1 MEKNIAIIGAGISGI
16 SLAKML
22 ASKAN
27 VVIFEQ
33 KTIGGLIKCDRVED
47 ILYHRVGG
55 HVFNSKNDKV
65 LDWFWSFF
73 DKEADFIKAKRFA
86 QVYFEGNYVGY
97 PIENHLYQLNKSL
110 FKQVV
115 EDLVNLPKQIT
126 ITNFEDFLLGRFGKT
141 LYEVYFKPYNTK
153 IWNTDLSKVPLDW
166 LEGKL
171 PMPKVSDI
179 FVSNILRNEE
189 AEMVHSTFFYP
200 KVGGSQFIIN
210 KLATG
215 LSIVENFTV
224 ESIHTADGKT
234 FVNGEGPFDE
244 VIYTGDVRML
254 PDFMKDDA
262 GLVPYKSD
270 LKKLQSNGTTN
281 ILCTCDSTDL
291 SWLYIPEDKYKAHRI
306 IYTGNFSATNNGS
319 AASANRSS
327 CTVEFSN
334 YADIEAAKAELKNLP
349 GNLEFVSYNYEPN
362 SYIIQDE
369 QTRDLVKNVK
379 DVLKSSNV
387 YLLGRFAEWEYYN
400 MDKCIEAAMT
410 LVTEIRAND

>member
-22 ASKAN
+22 TSKAN
-27 VVIFEQ
+27 VVLFEQ
-33 KTIGGLIKCDRVED
+33 KTVGGLIKCDRVED

-97 PIENHLYQLNKSL
+97 PIENHIYQLNKNL

-115 EDLVNLPKQIT
+115 EDLVNLPKQST
-126 ITNFEDFLLGRFGKT
+126 ITNFEDFLLGRFGRT

-200 KVGGSQFIIN
+200 KVGGSQFIID
-210 KLATG
+210 KLAMG

-224 ESIHTADGKT
+224 ESIHSADGKT
-234 FVNGEGPFDE
+234 FINGEGPFDE

-254 PDFMKDDA
+254 PDFMKDNEA
-262 GLVPYKSD
+262 LAPYKSD

-319 AASANRSS
+319 VAPANRSS

-334 YADIEAAKAELKNLP
+334 YADIDAAKAELKNLP

-400 MDKCIEAAMT
+400 MDKCIEAAME
-410 LVTEIRAND
+410 LDKVL

>member
-1 MEKNIAIIGAGISGI
+1 
-16 SLAKML
+16 
-22 ASKAN
+22 
-27 VVIFEQ
+27 
-33 KTIGGLIKCDRVED
+33 
-47 ILYHRVGG
+47 
-55 HVFNSKNDKV
+55 
-65 LDWFWSFF
+65 
-73 DKEADFIKAKRFA
+73 
-86 QVYFEGNYVGY
+86 
-97 PIENHLYQLNKSL
+97 
-110 FKQVV
+110 
-115 EDLVNLPKQIT
+115 
-126 ITNFEDFLLGRFGKT
+126 
-141 LYEVYFKPYNTK
+141 
-153 IWNTDLSKVPLDW
+153 
-166 LEGKL
+166 
-171 PMPKVSDI
+171 MPKVSDI

-200 KVGGSQFIIN
+200 KVGGSQFIID
-210 KLATG
+210 KLAMG

-224 ESIHTADGKT
+224 ESIHSADGKT
-234 FVNGEGPFDE
+234 FINGEGPFDE

-254 PDFMKDDA
+254 PDFMKDNEA
-262 GLVPYKSD
+262 LAPYKSD

-319 AASANRSS
+319 VAPANRSS

-334 YADIEAAKAELKNLP
+334 YADIDAAKAELKNLP

-400 MDKCIEAAMT
+400 MDKCIEAAME
-410 LVTEIRAND
+410 LDKVL

>member
-1 MEKNIAIIGAGISGI
+1 MKKNIAIIGAGISGI
-16 SLAKML
+16 SMARML
-22 ASKAN
+22 ADKAK
-27 VVIFEQ
+27 VTVFEQ

-55 HVFNSKNDKV
+55 HVFNSKNDEV
-65 LDWFWSFF
+65 LDWFWGFF

-86 QVYFEGNYVGY
+86 QVYFEGNYIGY

-115 EDLVNLPKQIT
+115 DDLVNLSKQSH

-224 ESIHTADGKT
+224 ESIHSADSKT
-234 FVNGEGPFDE
+234 FINGEGPFDE

-254 PDFMKDDA
+254 PDFIKDNT

-319 AASANRSS
+319 STPTKRSS

-349 GNLEFVSYNYEPN
+349 GNLEFISYNYEPN

-369 QTRDLVKNVK
+369 QTRGLLKNVK
-379 DVLKSSNV
+379 DVLKLSNI

-400 MDKCIEAAMT
+400 MDKCIEAAME
-410 LVTEIRAND
+410 LDKVL

>member
-22 ASKAN
+22 ESKAK
-27 VVIFEQ
+27 VVVFEQ

-55 HVFNSKNDKV
+55 HVFNSKNTEV

-73 DKEADFIKAKRFA
+73 DKEAEFIKAKRFA

-97 PIENHLYQLNKSL
+97 PIENHIYQFNKSL

-115 EDLVNLPKQIT
+115 EDLVNLPKQNN
-126 ITNFEDFLLGRFGKT
+126 ITNFEDFLLGRFGRT

-210 KLATG
+210 KMAAG
-215 LSIVENFTV
+215 LSIIENFTV
-224 ESIHTADGKT
+224 QSIRSEGSKT
-234 FVNGEGPFDE
+234 FINEEGPFDE

-254 PDFMKDDA
+254 PDFMPGNTDLA
-262 GLVPYKSD
+262 PYKSA
-270 LKKLQSNGTTN
+270 LKELQSNGTTN

-306 IYTGNFSATNNGS
+306 IYTGNFSATNNNS
-319 AASANRSS
+319 AASASRSS

-369 QTRDLVKNVK
+369 QTRGLVKSVK
-379 DVLKSSNV
+379 DVLKSRNI

-400 MDKCIEAAMT
+400 MDKCIEAAM
-410 LVTEIRAND
+410 EIDKVL

>member
-22 ASKAN
+22 TSKAN
-27 VVIFEQ
+27 VVLFEQ
-33 KTIGGLIKCDRVED
+33 KTVGGLIKCDRVED

-65 LDWFWSFF
+65 LEWFWSFF

-97 PIENHLYQLNKSL
+97 PIENHIYQLNKNL

-115 EDLVNLPKQIT
+115 EDLVNLPKQST
-126 ITNFEDFLLGRFGKT
+126 ITNFEDFLLGRFGRT

-200 KVGGSQFIIN
+200 KVGGSQFIID

-224 ESIHTADGKT
+224 ESIHSADGKT

-254 PDFMKDDA
+254 PDFMKDNMDLA
-262 GLVPYKSD
+262 PYKSD

-291 SWLYIPEDKYKAHRI
+291 SWLYIPEEKYKAHRI

-319 AASANRSS
+319 VAPANRSS

-334 YADIEAAKAELKNLP
+334 HADIDAAKAELKNLP
-349 GNLEFVSYNYEPN
+349 GNLEFISYNYEPN

-379 DVLKSSNV
+379 GVLKSSNV

-400 MDKCIEAAMT
+400 MDKCIEAAME
-410 LVTEIRAND
+410 LDKVL

>member
-16 SLAKML
+16 SLARML
-22 ASKAN
+22 EKKAN

-33 KTIGGLIKCDRVED
+33 KTVGGLIKCDRVED

-55 HVFNSKNDKV
+55 HVFNSKNEKV

-86 QVYFEGNYVGY
+86 QVYFEGDYIGY
-97 PIENHLYQLNKSL
+97 PIENHLYQLNKNL
-110 FKQVV
+110 FRRVV
-115 EDLVNLPKQIT
+115 EDLVNLPEQSH
-126 ITNFEDFLLGRFGKT
+126 ITNFEDFLLGRFGRT
-141 LYEVYFKPYNTK
+141 LYEIYFKPYNTK

-189 AEMVHSTFFYP
+189 AEMVHSTFYYP
-200 KVGGSQFIIN
+200 KIGGSQFIID
-210 KLATG
+210 KLAAG
-215 LSIVENFTV
+215 LSITENFTV
-224 ESIHTADGKT
+224 ESIHSAGGKT
-234 FVNGEGPFDE
+234 FINGEGPFDE
-244 VIYTGDVRML
+244 VVYTGDVRML
-254 PDFMKDDA
+254 PDFMKDNADLA
-262 GLVPYKSD
+262 PYKSE

-306 IYTGNFSATNNGS
+306 IYTGNFSASNNGS
-319 AASANRSS
+319 SAATNRSS

-334 YADIEAAKAELKNLP
+334 YADLEAAKAELKNLP
-349 GNLEFVSYNYEPN
+349 GNLEFVGYNYEPN

-369 QTRDLVKNVK
+369 QTRDLLKNVK
-379 DVLKSSNV
+379 GVLKANNI

-400 MDKCIEAAMT
+400 MDKCIEAAME
-410 LVTEIRAND
+410 LDKAL

>member
-1 MEKNIAIIGAGISGI
+1 MEKSIAIIGAGISGI

-22 ASKAN
+22 TSKAN

-33 KTIGGLIKCDRVED
+33 KTVGGLIKCDRVED
-47 ILYHRVGG
+47 VLYHRVGG
-55 HVFNSKNDKV
+55 HVFNSKNEKV

-86 QVYFEGNYVGY
+86 QVYFEGDYIGY

-110 FKQVV
+110 FRQVV
-115 EDLVNLPKQIT
+115 EDLVNLPKQSH
-126 ITNFEDFLLGRFGKT
+126 ITNFEDFLLGRFGRT
-141 LYEVYFKPYNTK
+141 LYEIYFKPYNTK

-179 FVSNILRNEE
+179 FISNILRNEE
-189 AEMVHSTFFYP
+189 AEMVHSTFYYP
-200 KVGGSQFIIN
+200 KVGGSQFIIDN
-210 KLATG
+210 LAAG

-224 ESIHTADGKT
+224 ESIHSADGKT
-234 FVNGEGPFDE
+234 FINGEGPFDE
-244 VIYTGDVRML
+244 VVYTGDVRML
-254 PDFMKDDA
+254 PDFMKNNDDLA
-262 GLVPYKSD
+262 PYESD
-270 LKKLQSNGTTN
+270 LKRLQSNGTTN

-319 AASANRSS
+319 SAVANRSS

-334 YADIEAAKAELKNLP
+334 YADIDAAKAELKNLP
-349 GNLEFVSYNYEPN
+349 GNLEFVGYNYEPN

-369 QTRDLVKNVK
+369 QTRDLLKNVK
-379 DVLKSSNV
+379 GVLKANNIH
-387 YLLGRFAEWEYYN
+387 LLGRFAEWEYYN
-400 MDKCIEAAMT
+400 MDKCIEAAMELDKT
-410 LVTEIRAND
+410 L

>member
-22 ASKAN
+22 TSKAN
-27 VVIFEQ
+27 VVLFEQ
-33 KTIGGLIKCDRVED
+33 KTVGGLIKCDRVED

-65 LDWFWSFF
+65 LEWFWSFF

-97 PIENHLYQLNKSL
+97 PIENHIYQLNKNL

-115 EDLVNLPKQIT
+115 EDLVNLPKQST
-126 ITNFEDFLLGRFGKT
+126 ITNFEDFLLGRFGRT

-200 KVGGSQFIIN
+200 KVGGSQFIID

-224 ESIHTADGKT
+224 ESIHSADGKT

-254 PDFMKDDA
+254 PDFMKDNMDLA
-262 GLVPYKSD
+262 PYKSD

-291 SWLYIPEDKYKAHRI
+291 SWLYIPEEKYKAHRI

-319 AASANRSS
+319 VAPGNRSS

-334 YADIEAAKAELKNLP
+334 YADIDAAKAELKNLP
-349 GNLEFVSYNYEPN
+349 GNLEFISYNYEPN

-379 DVLKSSNV
+379 GVLKSSNV

-400 MDKCIEAAMT
+400 MDKCIEAAME
-410 LVTEIRAND
+410 LDKVL

>member
-22 ASKAN
+22 TSKAN
-27 VVIFEQ
+27 VVLFEQ
-33 KTIGGLIKCDRVED
+33 KTVGGLIKCDRVED

-97 PIENHLYQLNKSL
+97 PIENHIYQLNKNL

-115 EDLVNLPKQIT
+115 EDLVNLPKQST
-126 ITNFEDFLLGRFGKT
+126 ITNFEDFLLGRFGRT

-200 KVGGSQFIIN
+200 KVGGSQFIID

>member
-33 KTIGGLIKCDRVED
+33 KTIGGLIKCDRIED

-55 HVFNSKNDKV
+55 HVFNSKNEKV

-86 QVYFEGNYVGY
+86 QVYFEGDYIGY
-97 PIENHLYQLNKSL
+97 PIENHLYQLNKNL
-110 FKQVV
+110 FRQVV
-115 EDLVNLPKQIT
+115 EDLVNLPAQSR
-126 ITNFEDFLLGRFGKT
+126 ITNFEDFLLGRFGRT
-141 LYEVYFKPYNTK
+141 LYEIYFKPYNTK

-189 AEMVHSTFFYP
+189 AEMVHSTFYYP
-200 KVGGSQFIIN
+200 KAGGSQFIIN
-210 KLATG
+210 KLAAG

-224 ESIHTADGKT
+224 ESIHSADGKT
-234 FVNGEGPFDE
+234 FINGEGPFDE
-244 VIYTGDVRML
+244 VVYTGDVRML
-254 PDFMKDDA
+254 PDFMKNNDDLA
-262 GLVPYKSD
+262 PYESD
-270 LKKLQSNGTTN
+270 LKRLQSNGTTN

-319 AASANRSS
+319 SAVANRSS

-334 YADIEAAKAELKNLP
+334 YADIDAAKAELKNLP
-349 GNLEFVSYNYEPN
+349 GNLEFVGYNYEPN

-369 QTRDLVKNVK
+369 QTRDLLKNVK
-379 DVLKSSNV
+379 GVLKANNIH
-387 YLLGRFAEWEYYN
+387 LLGRFAEWEYYN
-400 MDKCIEAAMT
+400 MDKCIEAAMELDKT
-410 LVTEIRAND
+410 L

>member
-33 KTIGGLIKCDRVED
+33 KTVGGLIKCDRVED

-55 HVFNSKNDKV
+55 HVFNSKNEKV

-97 PIENHLYQLNKSL
+97 PIENHLYQLNKNL

-115 EDLVNLPKQIT
+115 EDLVNLPKQST
-126 ITNFEDFLLGRFGKT
+126 ITNFEDFLLGRFGRT

-200 KVGGSQFIIN
+200 KIGGSQFIID

-224 ESIHTADGKT
+224 ESIHSVDGKT

-254 PDFMKDDA
+254 PDFMKDNEA
-262 GLVPYKSD
+262 LAPYKSD

-291 SWLYIPEDKYKAHRI
+291 SWLYIPEEKYKAHRI

-319 AASANRSS
+319 VAAADRSS

-369 QTRDLVKNVK
+369 QTRGLVKNVK
-379 DVLKSSNV
+379 DVLKASNV

-400 MDKCIEAAMT
+400 MDKCIEAAME
-410 LVTEIRAND
+410 LDKVL

>member
-16 SLAKML
+16 SLARML
-22 ASKAN
+22 SDKAN
-27 VVIFEQ
+27 VTIFEQ

-47 ILYHRVGG
+47 VLYHRVGG
-55 HVFNSKNDKV
+55 HVFNSKNHEV

-73 DKEADFIKAKRFA
+73 DREADFIKAKRFA
-86 QVYFEGNYVGY
+86 QVYFEGSYVGY
-97 PIENHLYQLNKSL
+97 PIENHLYQLDKGL
-110 FKQVV
+110 FKHIV
-115 EDLVNLPKQIT
+115 EDLVNLPKQSH

-200 KVGGSQFIIN
+200 KVGGSQFIID
-210 KLATG
+210 KLANG

-224 ESIHTADGKT
+224 ESIHSADGKT
-234 FVNGEGPFDE
+234 FVNGERPFDE

-254 PDFMKDDA
+254 PDFMKDNNELA
-262 GLVPYKSD
+262 PYKSD

-291 SWLYIPEDKYKAHRI
+291 SWLYIPENKYKAHRI

-319 AASANRSS
+319 SAPANRSS

-349 GNLEFVSYNYEPN
+349 GNLEFISYNYEPN

-369 QTRDLVKNVK
+369 QTRGLLKNVK

-400 MDKCIEAAMT
+400 MDKCIEAAME
-410 LVTEIRAND
+410 LDKVL